1 MMTSLILRTA
11 TRLILPLAL
20 LLSVF
25 LLVRGHN
32 APGGGFIGGLVAAAA
47 FALYAMGSGVAAARR
62 LLRIDPHLLI
72 GAGLLMALGSGV
84 AALVVGQPF
93 MAGLWTELIVP
104 GLETLKVGTPLI
116 FDLGVYVLVVG
127 VVLMILLTLAE
138 D

>member
-62 LLRIDPHLLI
+62 LLRMDPHLLI